1 MIKFFRKIRQRL
13 LTENK
18 FSRYLIYAIG
28 EIILVVFGILIALS
42 VNNWNENK
50 KSLLAEKSIYIK
62 LVRDLSQEELIIQRD
77 IKWSKAYQDIHYQ
90 VYNET
95 QGAKPLD
102 SLIEYNWL
110 QYIHIYHPI
119 IGAQYKESIVTLKNE
134 NIQALLRDYIYQ
146 ENQTEDAVI
155 EFNDF
160 KTQVLRPFFGEYG
173 IYDTDEIYH
182 TEDRYGFDFLEKV
195 PLLKYDKLKE
205 QYANIEL
212 EEYLFNLRFK
222 TSWLIRNLELLLSN
236 NEKLKAIL
244 LAEIE
249 NM

>member
-119 IGAQYKESIVTLKNE
+119 MDQLHIP
-134 NIQALLRDYIYQ
+134 YI
-146 ENQTEDAVI
+146 
-155 EFNDF
+155 
-160 KTQVLRPFFGEYG
+160 
-173 IYDTDEIYH
+173 
-182 TEDRYGFDFLEKV
+182 
-195 PLLKYDKLKE
+195 
-205 QYANIEL
+205 
-212 EEYLFNLRFK
+212 
-222 TSWLIRNLELLLSN
+222 
-236 NEKLKAIL
+236 
-244 LAEIE
+244 
-249 NM
+249 